1 MDENAAYWK
10 QELEK
15 LQRMFAQTEA
25 EINQIY
31 QNNIALHQQNEK
43 LEISLSN
50 EKVKSTI
57 MEERLDS
64 HLQMTKMTTNYLTQL
79 SEDEKHQRQVIEEK
93 NQELEVKQQELE
105 KQKKAS
111 DKLYTELQASHDEM
125 KMQKDYLEATMKE
138 IQASNE
144 EIEMQKTYL
153 QSMVEDLARSHD
165 EIEKQKA
172 SLEVTVKA
180 LENSND
186 EIEKQKANLEVT
198 IKALEQSNVEI
209 ETQKTL
215 LEQAFEEL
223 DAAYGD
229 ITSSIT
235 YAKRIQDAMLPKPSL
250 LELYFED
257 VLVFFKPRDIV
268 SGDFYWFT
276 QEQNKFI
283 IVAADCTGH
292 GVPGALMSMLGI
304 NLLNEIVS
312 NNKNTSPEKILSL
325 LDLGINYTLDQEKT
339 KNSDGMDIAIC
350 TIDLTNQVLEYA
362 GAHNPMLLIQNNELQ
377 VIGADRLGVG
387 GFDKK
392 QKSVYNKHTFQLD
405 QPTTIYI
412 YSDGYQDQFGG
423 KARRKFMSKTFKKF
437 LFDIHDKSMQE
448 QNNILDT
455 TLEDWKD
462 GQPQIDDILVLGL
475 KIS

>member
-1 MDENAAYWK
+1 MEENAAYWK

-15 LQRMFAQTEA
+15 LQREFAQKNTEIQ
-25 EINQIY
+25 EIY
-31 QNNIALHQQNEK
+31 QDNAALRQENEK
-43 LEISLSN
+43 LDAILN
-50 EKVKSTI
+50 HEKNKTKKL
-57 MEERLDS
+57 EERLDS

-79 SEDEKHQRQVIEEK
+79 SEDEKSQRKEIETK
-93 NQELEVKQQELE
+93 NQELEAKQRELE
-105 KQKKAS
+105 TQKEAS
-111 DKLYTELQASHDEM
+111 EKLYRELQEKHDEI
-125 KMQKDYLEATMKE
+125 KMQKDYLEATMVE
-138 IQASNE
+138 MQESNE

-153 QSMVEDLARSHD
+153 QSMVEDLENSHG
-165 EIEKQKA
+165 EIDKQKK
-172 SLEVTVKA
+172 SLEITVKA
-180 LENSND
+180 LEQSNN

-198 IKALEQSNVEI
+198 IKALEKSNIEI

-223 DAAYGD
+223 DDAYGD

-250 LELYFED
+250 LELYFD
-257 VLVFFKPRDIV
+257 DILIFFKPRDIV
-268 SGDFYWFT
+268 SGDFYWFA

-312 NNKNTSPEKILSL
+312 NNKNTSPDKILSL
-325 LDLGINYTLDQEKT
+325 LDIGINYTLDQEKSR
-339 KNSDGMDIAIC
+339 NSDGMDIAVC
-350 TIDLTNQVLEYA
+350 TIDLSNKVLEYA
-362 GAHNPMLLIQNNELQ
+362 GAHNPLLLMQENELK
-377 VIGADRLGVG
+377 IIPANRLGVG

-392 QKSVYNKHTFQLD
+392 QKSVYTKHTIEID
-405 QPTTIYI
+405 KPTTMYI

-423 KARRKFMSKTFKKF
+423 KHRRKFMSKKFKQL
-437 LFDIHDKSMQE
+437 LFKIHDKPMHE
-448 QNNILDT
+448 QNKILTT
-455 TLEDWKD
+455 TLDEWQD
-462 GQPQIDDILVLGL
+462 GQSQIDDILVLGL